1 MMTVRLRLAALL
13 ARWALFDREKPPE
26 AVSRLPLKVW
36 LADCDINRHMNN
48 SRYLALM
55 DMGRW
60 HFLLTTQLYKPMRAK
75 QWYPVAVRVEIDYKK
90 SLNPGDRFVLET
102 QQETVG
108 TKSATILQRFWRGDE
123 LCAEARVV
131 VLFLHKGKSQVLA
144 ELMAE
149 VPVLA
154 QQTGDVREELTIGG

>member
-1 MMTVRLRLAALL
+1 MMTVRLRLGAML
-13 ARWALFDREKPPE
+13 ARWALFDRKKPAE
-26 AVSRLPLKVW
+26 AVSRLPMRVW
-36 LADCDINRHMNN
+36 WADCDINRHMNN

-60 HFLLTTQLYKPMRAK
+60 HFLLVTKLHEPMRRK
-75 QWYPVAVRVEIDYKK
+75 QWFPVAVRVEIDYKK

-102 QQETVG
+102 QQEAVG

-123 LCAEARVV
+123 LCAEARVI
-131 VLFLHKGKSQVLA
+131 VLFLHKGKSQVLK
-144 ELMAE
+144 ELLDE

-154 QQTGDVREELTIGG
+154 ETVQPEAVAAQ